1 MVRPLTPSPREPMA
15 PALEVAQIL
24 LQIGA
29 VTLSPR
35 ELYTWASGVRSPIYC
50 DNRRLLSFP
59 TLRSRVE
66 DLWAQLLLTQYP
78 GVEAVAGV
86 ATAGVPHAALLAER
100 LALPLVY
107 VRSSA
112 KDHGLGRAVEGMLT
126 PGAAVVV
133 VEDLFS
139 TGGSALA
146 AAEELRKAKARVLAA
161 TAIMTYDL
169 PVQRK
174 RFEGAELPSFTLT
187 NLAAIKEGAR
197 ALGALSE
204 EELALVERGIVSVN
218 AQLEAS
224 ERGTP

>member
-1 MVRPLTPSPREPMA
+1 MRPLKTTTPEPLP
-15 PALEVAQIL
+15 PALEVAQGL
-24 LQIGA
+24 LKIGA

-35 ELYTWASGVRSPIYC
+35 DLYTWASGVRSPIYC

-59 TLRSRVE
+59 ALRRRVE
-66 DLWAQLLLTQYP
+66 DLWAQLLLTRFP
-78 GVEAVAGV
+78 GVETLAGV

-100 LALPLVY
+100 LSLPLVY

-126 PGAAVVV
+126 PGTAVVV

-146 AAEELRKAKARVLAA
+146 AVEEIRKAGARVLAA

-169 PVQRK
+169 PTQKK
-174 RFEGAELPSFTLT
+174 RFEEAALTSCTLT
-187 NLAAIKEGAR
+187 HLDAIKEA
-197 ALGALSE
+197 ALTLGALSE
-204 EELALVERGIVSVN
+204 EEIALVDRGIASVN
-218 AQLEAS
+218 AQLESA
-224 ERGTP
+224 ERRAP